1 MENDNV
7 PELKTENNNETIFN
21 EQEFSMEGYDKHIR
35 QARQALFIAA
45 GILLLNALLLF
56 SKYPVDMEIMWL
68 DYLMWIVYIG
78 GFIALALWT
87 KKKPYYAII
96 GGLILMGIFIL
107 VNAIIDPGTIIGGI
121 IFKIAVIAFLVKGLA
136 DAKEAQQMKEQF
148 SNK

>member
-1 MENDNV
+1 MENDNL
-7 PELKTENNNETIFN
+7 PEIKPENNAETIFN

-35 QARQALFIAA
+35 QARNALFIAA
-45 GILLLNALLLF
+45 AILVLNALILF
-56 SKYPVDMEIMWL
+56 SNYPVNLEIMWL
-68 DYLMWIVYIG
+68 DYLIWVVYIG

-107 VNAIIDPGTIIGGI
+107 VNAIIDPSTIFGGI
-121 IFKIAVIAFLVKGLA
+121 IFKIAVIVFLIKGLG

-148 SNK
+148 NNR

>member
-56 SKYPVDMEIMWL
+56 SKYPVEMEIMWL